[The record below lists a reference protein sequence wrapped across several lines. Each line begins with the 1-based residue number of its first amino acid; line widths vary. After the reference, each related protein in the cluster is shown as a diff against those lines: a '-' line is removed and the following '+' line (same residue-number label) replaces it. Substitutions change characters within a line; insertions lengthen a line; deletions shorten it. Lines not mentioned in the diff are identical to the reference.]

1 MPRIADHEV
10 ERLKAEVSLV
20 RLVESAGVKL
30 TKRGGDMVGCCPFHE
45 DGTPSLVVS
54 VAKNLFNCFG
64 CAAGGGVI
72 DWVMRAEGVSFR
84 HAVELLRD
92 GPSAPQPSLAASPPT
107 HAIKPTPT
115 RTLPAPVTLDADA
128 RALLAQ
134 VVDYYHETLK
144 ASPEALAYLQSR
156 GLAHPELIDRFRLGY
171 ANRTLGL
178 RLPEKNRKAGADIRG
193 KLEAIGIYRASG
205 HEHFAGSLVVPV
217 FGPADQ
223 GAPVSEL
230 YGRKVRNNLRAGTPL
245 HLYLPGPHRG
255 VWNEEGLAAAGN
267 VSGGGEAIL
276 AESLID
282 AMTFWVAGY
291 RNVTASYG
299 TQGFTADHL
308 AAFKRHG
315 ITRVLIAY
323 DRDTGGDTAAAA
335 LAEQLMAEGIACYR
349 IRFPKGMDANA
360 YALSVTPAAKSLGLL
375 IRKAEWLGNGKPPA
389 ITSAPVDELAVAISA
404 GQSEPAVEAEPVR
417 FSPSPRDGCASSLA
431 AKEDDAPPSLPEP
444 STASPLPRIEG
455 AADVVSRSE
464 HELVL
469 AQGDRRYRVRGWKRP
484 LNPESLKV
492 NLMVHRGAGEDGRFH
507 IDSFDLYN
515 AKARSGFV
523 KAAGIE
529 LGESEDVLKHDLG
542 RVLLAVESAQESEL
556 SAALA
561 RDEGPGLSDEERAAA
576 LDLLKD
582 PALVERILADAAA
595 CGIVGE
601 ETNVLVAYLACVS
614 RLLDRPL
621 AVLVQSSSAAGKSA
635 LMDAVLSLMPDTAQV
650 RYSAMTGQSLFYMG
664 ETNLKHR
671 ILAIAE
677 EEGAASASYALKL
690 LQSEGEV
697 TIASTGKD
705 ASTGN
710 LVTHQYRVEGP
721 VMLFLTTTAID
732 VDEELMNRCLV
743 LSVNESRE
751 QTRQIHEAQRGRET
765 LAGLLA
771 REEAASIRALHRN
784 AQGMLGGVHVVN
796 PYADSLTFL
805 DAKTRT
811 RRDHMKYLT
820 LIRAIALLHQHQRR
834 VRTVSSKGQTLRYIE
849 VEQSDIALANRLA
862 HEVLGR
868 TLDELP
874 PQTRNLLGQVH
885 AWVGEQCAAQAIRR
899 SEYRFTRAQVRGL
912 TGWGDTQAKLHLSRL
927 AELEYLLIH
936 RVSHGQA
943 YEYELLYDG
952 EGDAGSP
959 FVLGLAELNHAYDAK
974 RSGVKPERSGCGRP
988 LVGGQSGGGRGSVIA
1003 AKREKS
1009 ATSERPAPE
1018 APETHVLE
1026 KSTAVLS
1033 YMQNGSGKARCSP
1046 SPRDD
1051 CASSLLLAASAAGA

>member
-1 MPRIADHEV
+1 MARIPDSEV
-10 ERLKAEVSLV
+10 ERIKAEVSLV
-20 RLVESAGVKL
+20 RLVESSGVKL
-30 TKRGGDMVGCCPFHE
+30 SRKGKDELAGCCPFHA
-45 DGTPSLVVS
+45 DDTPSLSVS
-54 VAKNLFNCFG
+54 VSKNLFRCFG
-64 CAAGGGVI
+64 CDAGGGVI
-72 DWVMRAEGVSFR
+72 DWVMKREGVSFR

-92 GPSAPQPSLAASPPT
+92 GPSTPQPSLAAS
-107 HAIKPTPT
+107 AIKPTPT
-115 RTLPAPVTLDADA
+115 RKLAAPVTLDVDDQ
-128 RALLAQ
+128 RLLSQ

-144 ASPEALAYLQSR
+144 GSPEALAYLQSR
-156 GLAHPELIDRFRLGY
+156 GLAHPELIARFRLGY

-193 KLEAIGIYRASG
+193 RLERIGIYRASG

-217 FGPADQ
+217 FGPSDQ
-223 GAPVSEL
+223 GAPVTEV

-245 HLYLPGPHRG
+245 HLYLPGPHAG
-255 VWNEEGLAAAGN
+255 VWNEEGLAA
-267 VSGGGEAIL
+267 SGGEAIL

-282 AMTFWVAGY
+282 AMTFWCAGY

-299 TQGFTADHL
+299 TGGFTADHL

-315 ITRVLIAY
+315 IARVLIAY
-323 DRDTGGDTAAAA
+323 DRDEAGDSAAGS

-349 IRFPKGMDANA
+349 ILFPKGMDANA

-375 IRKAEWLGNGKPPA
+375 IRKAEWLGNGVAPPV
-389 ITSAPVDELAVAISA
+389 TSAPVDELAAAISA
-404 GQSEPAVEAEPVR
+404 GGGSASVAPDGFAPELAPSSFSAADIVQSA
-417 FSPSPRDGCASSLA
+417 
-431 AKEDDAPPSLPEP
+431 PSLPEP
-444 STASPLPRIEG
+444 STASPLPG
-455 AADVVSRSE
+455 SKGVADIVSRSE

-469 AQGDRRYRVRGWKRP
+469 VMGAKEHGRRYRVRGWKRP

-492 NLMVHRGAGEDGRFH
+492 NLMVHRGDHFH
-507 IDSFDLYN
+507 VDSFDLYN
-515 AKARSGFV
+515 AKARAAFV

-542 RVLLAVESAQESEL
+542 RVLLSVEGAQESEL

-561 RDEGPGLSDEERAAA
+561 RDEGPGISDEERAAA
-576 LDLLKD
+576 LDLLRD
-582 PALVERILADAAA
+582 PNLVSRILADARA
-595 CGIVGE
+595 CGVVGE
-601 ETNVLVAYLACVS
+601 ETNVLTAYLACVS

-635 LMDAVLSLMPDTAQV
+635 LMDAVLSLMPEAAQV

-671 ILAIAE
+671 VLAISE

-732 VDEELMNRCLV
+732 IDEELMNRCLV

-751 QTRQIHEAQRGRET
+751 QTQAIHALQRGRET

-771 REEAASIRALHRN
+771 REEAAGIRALHRN
-784 AQGMLGGVHVVN
+784 AQSLLGGVHVVN
-796 PYADSLTFL
+796 PFADSLTFL

-834 VRTVSSKGQTLRYIE
+834 VKTVASNGQHLRYIE
-849 VEQSDIALANRLA
+849 VEESDIALANRLA

-874 PQTRNLLGQVH
+874 PQTRTLLGMVH
-885 AWVGEQCAAQAIRR
+885 TWAGEQCAAQAIRKC
-899 SEYRFTRAQVRGL
+899 EFRFTRAQVRAL

-927 AELEYLLIH
+927 ADLEYLLIH

-943 YEYELLYDG
+943 YEYELLYNG
-952 EGDAGSP
+952 EGEAGTP
-959 FVLGLAELNHAYDAK
+959 FVLGLSGLNHVYDGA
-974 RSGVKPERSGCGRP
+974 RSGQNAERPGRGRP
-988 LVGGQSGGGRGSVIA
+988 LVGDRSAGGR
-1003 AKREKS
+1003 
-1009 ATSERPAPE
+1009 TSEMAAEKEKTATPGTSAAE
-1018 APETHVLE
+1018 APEMHLLGE
-1026 KSTAVLS
+1026 SATALS
-1033 YMQNGSGKARCSP
+1033 YMQPAAHRANGSSP
-1046 SPRDD
+1046 GPV
-1051 CASSLLLAASAAGA
+1051 SAARLPGA

>member
-20 RLVESAGVKL
+20 RLVESSGVKL
-30 TKRGGDMVGCCPFHE
+30 TKRGADMVGCCPFHA
-45 DGTPSLVVS
+45 DDTPSLVVS

-64 CAAGGGVI
+64 CQAGGGVI

-92 GPSAPQPSLAASPPT
+92 GPSTPQPMLRPGSAHALAAG
-107 HAIKPTPT
+107 IKPTPT
-115 RTLPAPVTLDADA
+115 RKLAAPVTLDADD
-128 RALLAQ
+128 RALMAQ

-144 ASPEALAYLQSR
+144 ASPEALAYLKAR
-156 GLAHPELIDRFRLGY
+156 GLAHPELIERFRLGY

-193 KLEAIGIYRASG
+193 KLERIGIYRTSG

-217 FGPADQ
+217 IGPVDQ
-223 GAPVSEL
+223 GAPVTEL

-255 VWNEEGLAAAGN
+255 VWNEEGLAA
-267 VSGGGEAIL
+267 SGVEAIL

-299 TQGFTADHL
+299 TQGFAADHL

-315 ITRVLIAY
+315 IARVLIAY
-323 DRDTGGDTAAAA
+323 DRDEAGDSAAAA
-335 LAEQLMAEGIACYR
+335 LTEQLMAEGISCYR
-349 IRFPKGMDANA
+349 ILFPKGMDANG

-375 IRKAEWLGNGKPPA
+375 IRKAEWLGNGKGEPP
-389 ITSAPVDELAVAISA
+389 TSAPVDELAAAISA
-404 GQSEPAVEAEPVR
+404 GAITAPDDLASEAAPITP
-417 FSPSPRDGCASSLA
+417 LA
-431 AKEDDAPPSLPEP
+431 AKEGEAAPVLPEP
-444 STASPLPRIEG
+444 STASPLPSIEG
-455 AADVVSRSE
+455 AADIVSQTE

-469 AQGDRRYRVRGWKRP
+469 VLGSRRYRVRGWKRP

-492 NLMVHRGAGEDGRFH
+492 NVMVHRDQAFH

-515 AKARSGFV
+515 AKARAAFV

-529 LGESEDVLKHDLG
+529 LGEAEDVLKHDLG
-542 RVLLAVESAQESEL
+542 RVLLSVEGAQESEL
-556 SAALA
+556 AGALA

-576 LDLLKD
+576 LDLLRD
-582 PALVERILADAAA
+582 PDLVGRILADAQG
-595 CGIVGE
+595 CGIIGE

-635 LMDAVLSLMPDTAQV
+635 LMDAVLGLMPEAAQV

-743 LSVNESRE
+743 LSVNESRA
-751 QTRQIHEAQRGRET
+751 QTQAIHALQRAAQT

-771 REEAASIRALHRN
+771 REEAAGIRALHRN
-784 AQGMLGGVHVVN
+784 AQSLLGGVHVVN
-796 PYADSLTFL
+796 PFADSLTFL

-834 VRTVSSKGQTLRYIE
+834 VRTVASNGQTLRYIE
-849 VEQSDIALANRLA
+849 VEESDIALANRLA

-874 PQTRNLLGQVH
+874 PQTRNLLVQVYR
-885 AWVGEQCAAQAIRR
+885 WVGEQCAAQAIRR
-899 SEYRFTRAQVRGL
+899 SEFRFTRAQVRAL

-952 EGDAGSP
+952 EGDAGTS
-959 FVLGLAELNHAYDAK
+959 FVLGLSGLNHAYDGA
-974 RSGVKPERSGCGRP
+974 RSGVKPQRSGRGRASVAP
-988 LVGGQSGGGRGSVIA
+988 VVGPQSGGGRTDKIA
-1003 AKREKS
+1003 REARESWLKEEGAPKS
-1009 ATSERPAPE
+1009 
-1018 APETHVLE
+1018 PETHFMGNNG
-1026 KSTAVLS
+1026 SVLS
-1033 YMQNGSGKARCSP
+1033 YPQIERLP
-1046 SPRDD
+1046 S
-1051 CASSLLLAASAAGA
+1051 LAASAIGA

>member
-1 MPRIADHEV
+1 MARIPDSEV

-20 RLVESAGVKL
+20 RLVESSGVVL
-30 TKRGGDMVGCCPFHE
+30 AKRGADMVGCCPFHA
-45 DGTPSLVVS
+45 DDTPSLVVS
-54 VAKNLFNCFG
+54 VSKNLFNCFG
-64 CAAGGGVI
+64 CQAGGGVI
-72 DWVMRAEGVSFR
+72 DWVMRTQGASFR

-92 GPSAPQPSLAASPPT
+92 GSPSESSAPS
-107 HAIKPTPT
+107 AIKPTPT
-115 RTLPAPVTLDADA
+115 RKLPAPVSLDADEC
-128 RALLAQ
+128 RLLAQ

-144 ASPEALAYLQSR
+144 ASPEGLAYLQSR
-156 GLAHPELIDRFRLGY
+156 GLAHPELIDRFRLGL

-178 RLPEKNRKAGADIRG
+178 RLPEKTRKAGAEVRG
-193 KLEAIGIYRASG
+193 SLERVGIYRASG

-217 FGPADQ
+217 FGPEDE
-223 GAPVSEL
+223 GRPVTEI

-245 HLYLPGPHRG
+245 HLYLPGPHKG
-255 VWNEEGLAAAGN
+255 VWNEEGLAAAG
-267 VSGGGEAIL
+267 GEVIL

-308 AAFKRHG
+308 AAFQRHG
-315 ITRVLIAY
+315 IARVLIAY
-323 DRDTGGDTAAAA
+323 DRDEAGERASAE
-335 LAEQLMAEGIACYR
+335 LADKLMAQGIACYR
-349 IRFPKGMDANA
+349 ILFPKGMDANA

-375 IRKAEWLGNGKPPA
+375 IRKAEWLGNGVRPA
-389 ITSAPVDELAVAISA
+389 ITSAPVDELAAA
-404 GQSEPAVEAEPVR
+404 LDRDAA
-417 FSPSPRDGCASSLA
+417 PSPGPSSA
-431 AKEDDAPPSLPEP
+431 AHPLPEAPPEP
-444 STASPLPRIEG
+444 GVATPLPRIEG
-455 AADVVSRSE
+455 AADIISRSE

-469 AQGDRRYRVRGWKRP
+469 IQGDRRYRVRGWKRP

-492 NLMVHRGAGEDGRFH
+492 NLMVHRDQAFH
-507 IDSFDLYN
+507 VDSFDLYN
-515 AKARSGFV
+515 AKARAAFV

-542 RVLLAVESAQESEL
+542 RVLLSVEGAQESEL

-576 LDLLKD
+576 LDLLRD
-582 PALVERILADAAA
+582 PNLVTRILTDFAAT
-595 CGIVGE
+595 GIIGE
-601 ETNVLVAYLACVS
+601 ETNVLTAYLACVS

-635 LMDAVLSLMPDTAQV
+635 LMDAVLSLMPDAAQV

-671 ILAIAE
+671 VLAIAE

-732 VDEELMNRCLV
+732 IDEELMNRCLV

-751 QTRQIHEAQRGRET
+751 QTRSIHALQRGRET

-771 REEAASIRALHRN
+771 REEAQAIRALHRN
-784 AQGMLGGVHVVN
+784 AQSLLGGVHVVN
-796 PYADSLTFL
+796 PFADSLTFL

-834 VRTVSSKGQTLRYIE
+834 VKTVSSQGQTLRYIE
-849 VEQSDIALANRLA
+849 VEESDIALANRLA

-885 AWVGEQCAAQAIRR
+885 RWVSEQCAAQAIRR
-899 SEYRFTRAQVRGL
+899 AEFRFTRAQVRAL

-927 AELEYLLIH
+927 AELEYVLIH

-952 EGDAGSP
+952 EGEEGTP
-959 FVLGLAELNHAYDAK
+959 FVLGLNPVGAPGLNHAYDGA
-974 RSGVKPERSGCGRP
+974 RSGVKPERSGRGRTP
-988 LVGGQSGGGRGSVIA
+988 VGGRSAGGRTSEMAAEREKTATPGGIA
-1003 AKREKS
+1003 AD
-1009 ATSERPAPE
+1009 
-1018 APETHVLE
+1018 APETHLLGNNG
-1026 KSTAVLS
+1026 SVLS
-1033 YMQNGSGKARCSP
+1033 YVQNGSGEHLP
-1046 SPRDD
+1046 S
-1051 CASSLLLAASAAGA
+1051 LAASAAGA